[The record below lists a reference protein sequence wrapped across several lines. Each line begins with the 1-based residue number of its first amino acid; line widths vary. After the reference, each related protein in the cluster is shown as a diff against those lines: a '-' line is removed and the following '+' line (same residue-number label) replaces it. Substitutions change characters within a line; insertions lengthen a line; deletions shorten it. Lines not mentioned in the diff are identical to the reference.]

1 MSFTPISGPTMLL
14 KLSTGNTLNGVGTSP
29 ATVPAMGWKLNIDG
43 KLVDVSNFLT
53 GRTPALTLVDVDL
66 SFTQIYDDSAPPTDS
81 DLVNLRPGV
90 LFTAQCY
97 TNATKFYTLTAMVA
111 TIEPGVDSLEDV
123 GRIPV
128 TAKISGTLTYPT
140 NLS

>member
-1 MSFTPISGPTMLL
+1 MSFSPIAGPTMLL
-14 KLSTGNTLNGVGTSP
+14 KLSTGNSLTGVGTSP
-29 ATVPAMGWKLNIDG
+29 ATVPAMNWKLNIDG
-43 KLVDVSNFLT
+43 KLVDVSNFLY
-53 GRTPALTLVDVDL
+53 GRQPALTLVDVDL
-66 SFTQIYDDSAPPTDS
+66 EFTMVYDDSAPPTDS

-97 TNATKFYTLTAMVA
+97 TNSTKYYTLSAMVS
-111 TIEPGVDSLEDV
+111 TINPGIDSLEDV